1 VVDSSL
7 LPDLSSPCQDMVI
20 QEQEEEEEEDPDIR
34 EGQDAQG
41 D

>member
-20 QEQEEEEEEDPDIR
+20 QEQEEEEEDPDIR